1 MPHDP
6 NALFDS
12 TVLDMIERSP
22 VGAVPN
28 TPTYQD
34 AVIRLHGAHQVYA
47 HADHKGGHVT
57 ARSLAAAPRFFA
69 ANLDALAAG
78 GIDSIQLESND
89 AIFTRYVASLSPDIR
104 PQAEQL
110 RATIAM
116 RPPVHRDKIHVVHD
130 PVNTLVL
137 IPGTG
142 PHHGLPGNYLHGAI
156 VEHGAEAKPAAWSL
170 ALHDCDDGVAIF
182 DAPTLAA
189 AVAALHEAVECAPF
203 HLEEVEA
210 LGFRIV

>member
-1 MPHDP
+1 
-6 NALFDS
+6 
-12 TVLDMIERSP
+12 MIERSG

-34 AVIRLHGAHQVYA
+34 ALRRLYAAHQVYA

-78 GIDSIQLESND
+78 GIDSTALESND
-89 AIFTRYVASLSPDIR
+89 AIFTRYVASLSAGIR
-104 PQAEQL
+104 PLAERL
-110 RATIAM
+110 RATIAV
-116 RPPVHRDKIHVVHD
+116 RPPVHRDKLHVVHD

-156 VEHGAEAKPAAWSL
+156 MEHGTDAKPAAWSL

-182 DAPTLAA
+182 DTPTLTA

-203 HLEEVEA
+203 HLEELQA